1 MERVLFL
8 AALLVPLVSGG
19 LLCLLRDREG
29 PRVPRAALAATVLTS
44 ALVWYLIARAG
55 EGTHVL
61 LAFTESLVLC
71 LRFDGLGRFFAGILA
86 SLWPLTVL
94 YAMSYLRGK
103 PRLGSFYGFFTLSYA
118 ASLGVAMAG
127 NLFTL
132 YVFYELLTLA
142 TAPLVLYPMTRQAL
156 RAARTYLIFSLG
168 GAAFGFAAMVW
179 LFTHGAGGTF
189 TLGGLLSAAADGET
203 ARLFFLLGFFGFGVK
218 AAVFPL
224 HIWLPRATVAP
235 TPVTALLHAVAVVK
249 AGAFAVI
256 RLSWFS
262 FSPALLRGTWA
273 QTAALCFVIFT
284 LVFGSVMARKQV
296 HWKRRLAYSTV
307 ANLSYILFGVLLLTP
322 AGLQAGLIHM
332 AAHAAIKILAF
343 CCAGA
348 VYCRT
353 GVEYA
358 TQLGGLGRKMPVTF
372 TAFTLSALALTGIPP
387 LNGFVSKW
395 YLLCAAADAAAPPAY
410 AGAGALLVS
419 ALLTAVYMLVP
430 AVRAWFPR
438 QGEETSVPAGAGEA
452 DWRMTLPFVLLSA
465 ALLCFGLFAS
475 PITAAAARIAGLS

>member
-8 AALLVPLVSGG
+8 AALLAPLVSGG

-29 PRVPRAALAATVLTS
+29 PRVPLAALAATVLTS

-71 LRFDGLGRFFAGILA
+71 LGFDGLGRFFAGILA

-103 PRLGSFYGFFTLSYA
+103 TRPGSFYGFFTLSYA

-203 ARLFFLLGFFGFGVK
+203 ARLFFLLGFLASASRPPSSPCTSGFP
-218 AAVFPL
+218 AQPWSPRPL
-224 HIWLPRATVAP
+224 RPCCTLWPWSRRAP
-235 TPVTALLHAVAVVK
+235 
-249 AGAFAVI
+249 
-256 RLSWFS
+256 
-262 FSPALLRGTWA
+262 SP
-273 QTAALCFVIFT
+273 
-284 LVFGSVMARKQV
+284 S
-296 HWKRRLAYSTV
+296 
-307 ANLSYILFGVLLLTP
+307 
-322 AGLQAGLIHM
+322 
-332 AAHAAIKILAF
+332 
-343 CCAGA
+343 
-348 VYCRT
+348 
-353 GVEYA
+353 
-358 TQLGGLGRKMPVTF
+358 
-372 TAFTLSALALTGIPP
+372 SA
-387 LNGFVSKW
+387 
-395 YLLCAAADAAAPPAY
+395 
-410 AGAGALLVS
+410 
-419 ALLTAVYMLVP
+419 
-430 AVRAWFPR
+430 
-438 QGEETSVPAGAGEA
+438 
-452 DWRMTLPFVLLSA
+452 
-465 ALLCFGLFAS
+465 
-475 PITAAAARIAGLS
+475 